1 MIRKL
6 RVEFVCFIMLLAAC
20 LLAAL
25 FGTQAYYL
33 RLDGVRDQLVT
44 LHRIAR
50 SPDGILHGAAAG
62 GEEGVFLPYFTLT
75 CNPDGELAVYGV
87 NGFEPM
93 DEAYLNE
100 LYALVLE
107 EGKVSG
113 VLNAYHLR
121 YLRAAAPPGEKI
133 VFADI
138 SGTLASFQHMER
150 LNILLAFGTLAV
162 IFCLSL
168 LLSKLAVK
176 PVEEAWRQQR
186 NFVADASHELKT
198 PLTVIIS
205 NAELLHQPG
214 YDEAQRRRFAENIL
228 VTSRK
233 MRHLTESMLGLARL
247 DSLRDAEKKLTEL
260 DFSALV
266 ENALLPFEPMFFEQ
280 GLHLETQV
288 EAGIRV
294 IGNEDGL
301 RQCVDI
307 LLDNACKYSEPGCV
321 FVDLR
326 RDGRR
331 CELTVANP
339 YPELSREECREVF
352 RRFYRRDPA
361 RSSGVGGYGLGLPI
375 AEGIITHHGG
385 KIACEWEAGEL
396 RFTVSIPV
404 QLPLR

>member
-1 MIRKL
+1 M
-6 RVEFVCFIMLLAAC
+6 
-20 LLAAL
+20 
-25 FGTQAYYL
+25 
-33 RLDGVRDQLVT
+33 
-44 LHRIAR
+44 
-50 SPDGILHGAAAG
+50 
-62 GEEGVFLPYFTLT
+62 
-75 CNPDGELAVYGV
+75 
-87 NGFEPM
+87 
-93 DEAYLNE
+93 
-100 LYALVLE
+100 
-107 EGKVSG
+107 
-113 VLNAYHLR
+113 
-121 YLRAAAPPGEKI
+121 
-133 VFADI
+133 
-138 SGTLASFQHMER
+138 
-150 LNILLAFGTLAV
+150 
-162 IFCLSL
+162 
-168 LLSKLAVK
+168 K
-176 PVEEAWRQQR
+176 PVEEAWRQQQKR
-186 NFVADASHELKT
+186 FVADASHELKT

-205 NAELLHQPG
+205 NAELLQQPG
-214 YDEAQRRRFAENIL
+214 YDEAQRRRFADNIF

-385 KIACEWEAGEL
+385 KIACDWEAGFV
-396 RFTVSIPV
+396 RFTVT
-404 QLPLR
+404 LPLITA

>member
-50 SPDGILHGAAAG
+50 SPDGMLHSPAAG

-113 VLNAYHLR
+113 VLDAYHLR

-150 LNILLAFGTLAV
+150 LNILLAFGTLA
-162 IFCLSL
+162 S
-168 LLSKLAVK
+168 
-176 PVEEAWRQQR
+176 
-186 NFVADASHELKT
+186 
-198 PLTVIIS
+198 
-205 NAELLHQPG
+205 
-214 YDEAQRRRFAENIL
+214 
-228 VTSRK
+228 
-233 MRHLTESMLGLARL
+233 
-247 DSLRDAEKKLTEL
+247 
-260 DFSALV
+260 FSAIS
-266 ENALLPFEPMFFEQ
+266 AAFIQ
-280 GLHLETQV
+280 
-288 EAGIRV
+288 AGR
-294 IGNEDGL
+294 
-301 RQCVDI
+301 
-307 LLDNACKYSEPGCV
+307 
-321 FVDLR
+321 
-326 RDGRR
+326 
-331 CELTVANP
+331 
-339 YPELSREECREVF
+339 
-352 RRFYRRDPA
+352 
-361 RSSGVGGYGLGLPI
+361 
-375 AEGIITHHGG
+375 
-385 KIACEWEAGEL
+385 
-396 RFTVSIPV
+396 
-404 QLPLR
+404 